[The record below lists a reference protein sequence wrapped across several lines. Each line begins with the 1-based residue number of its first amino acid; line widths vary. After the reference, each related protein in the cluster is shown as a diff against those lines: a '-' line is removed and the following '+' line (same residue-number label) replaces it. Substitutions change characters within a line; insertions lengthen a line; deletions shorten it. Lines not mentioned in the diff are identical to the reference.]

1 MSAALAPLRALGGW
15 WFAPAPAER
24 LAALRIV
31 VGAFAFFYLTTRI
44 GLFLGYARFPARDFV
59 PLGVTRLL
67 DAPLASSA
75 YIAILFVTIVLAALF
90 TTGTLYRITAP
101 LFAIALL
108 FLITYRNSWSMP
120 FHTENLL
127 VLHVVALAIS
137 RAADAWSVDSHRSRR
152 PHPANP
158 ARPHHDTAV
167 IPPSES
173 RAPAASRVSDAYGW
187 PIRLMAALTALTYV
201 LAGIAKLRL
210 GGMAW
215 AEGEFL
221 RDQVAVDNL
230 RKVLLG
236 ADASPFATPL
246 LEHAWLF
253 EVMAIATLLVE
264 LGAPLALAGGR
275 IAAIWAVAAWGFHV
289 GVVLLMTIVFPYPL
303 IGIAYAPLFP
313 VDRVITWLVARA
325 RRLQARRVQARAR
338 S

>member
-1 MSAALAPLRALGGW
+1 VSAALRSPLRAVARW

-24 LAALRIV
+24 LAALRIL
-31 VGAFAFFYLTTRI
+31 VGAFAFFYLTARLP
-44 GLFLGYARFPARDFV
+44 LFLGYARFPARDFV

-67 DAPLASSA
+67 DHPLASSV
-75 YIAILFVTIVLAALF
+75 YIAILFATIVLAALF
-90 TTGTLYRITAP
+90 VAGVLYRVTAP

-108 FLITYRNSWSMP
+108 FILTYRNSWSMP

-127 VLHVVALAIS
+127 ALHVIVLALAP
-137 RAADAWSVDSHRSRR
+137 AADAWSVDSHRARR
-152 PHPANP
+152 AGRARG
-158 ARPHHDTAV
+158 ARPHHDTTV
-167 IPPSES
+167 TPPSES
-173 RAPAASRVSDAYGW
+173 YGW
-187 PIRLMAALTALTYV
+187 PIRLMAALTVLTYV

-236 ADASPFATPL
+236 AEASPFATPL

-253 EVMAIATLLVE
+253 EVMAIMTLLVE
-264 LGAPLALAGGR
+264 LGAPVALAGGR

-289 GVVLLMTIVFPYPL
+289 GVVLLMAIVFPYPL
-303 IGIAYAPLFP
+303 VGIAYAPLFP
-313 VDRVITWLVARA
+313 VERFITWLLGRFHHVR
-325 RRLQARRVQARAR
+325 RRLQARAR

>member
-1 MSAALAPLRALGGW
+1 VSVTSARAIGRW

-24 LAALRIV
+24 LAALRIL
-31 VGAFAFFYLTTRI
+31 VGAFAFFYLTARLP
-44 GLFLGYARFPARDFV
+44 LFLGYARFPARDFV

-67 DAPLASSA
+67 DHPLASSA
-75 YIAILFVTIVLAALF
+75 YIAILFATIVLAALF
-90 TTGTLYRITAP
+90 VAGVLYRVTAP

-108 FLITYRNSWSMP
+108 FILTYRNSWSMP

-127 VLHVVALAIS
+127 ALHVIVLALAP
-137 RAADAWSVDSHRSRR
+137 AADAWSVDSHR
-152 PHPANP
+152 
-158 ARPHHDTAV
+158 AR
-167 IPPSES
+167 PPSES
-173 RAPAASRVSDAYGW
+173 RGSASESYGW

-210 GGMAW
+210 GGVAW

-236 ADASPFATPL
+236 AEASPFATPL

-253 EVMAIATLLVE
+253 EVMAIMTLLVE
-264 LGAPLALAGGR
+264 LGAPVALAGGR
-275 IAAIWAVAAWGFHV
+275 IAAVWAVAAWGFHV
-289 GVVLLMTIVFPYPL
+289 GVVLLMAIVFPYPL
-303 IGIAYAPLFP
+303 VGIAYAPLFR
-313 VDRVITWLVARA
+313 VDRLISWLLGRFHHVR
-325 RRLQARRVQARAR
+325 RRLQARAR